1 MGLFD
6 FLFSRPKKTFGVV
19 RHSLTSEKEASTREN
34 WQKIEEL
41 LKLGK
46 PSQLRQ
52 AVIEGDKI
60 VDGVL
65 RELVL
70 GSTMGERLKSAR
82 DLFSREAYNRLWEAH
97 KIRNS
102 LVHEAGFEPP
112 YYVCKEAVEKLRE
125 SLVALN
131 IRLR

>member
-52 AVIEGDKI
+52 AVIEDIKAQAFARR
-60 VDGVL
+60 L
-65 RELVL
+65 APENLLERNQPAN
-70 GSTMGERLKSAR
+70 GSIRSRNSWPSGATMGL
-82 DLFSREAYNRLWEAH
+82 
-97 KIRNS
+97 
-102 LVHEAGFEPP
+102 G
-112 YYVCKEAVEKLRE
+112 
-125 SLVALN
+125 
-131 IRLR
+131 